1 MKKKEVVMII
11 ALLLISL
18 VFLYIFNIDSN
29 EEAKKVI
36 EIQVG
41 SQIYQRV
48 AIKSNDF
55 EKTIPIKSNLGLN
68 VLKIYN
74 GGVEMI
80 EADCK
85 NKVGINTGFISKAG
99 EMIVC
104 LPHQVLVQIKG
115 ADEKGGEK
123 NID

>member
-1 MKKKEVVMII
+1 MKKNELIIII
-11 ALLLISL
+11 AILMISL
-18 VFLYIFNIDSN
+18 VFLYFFNIDSDK
-29 EEAKKVI
+29 EAKKII

-41 SQIYQRV
+41 SQIYRRV
-48 AIKSNDF
+48 AIKSNDY
-55 EKTIPIKSNLGLN
+55 EETIPIKSNLGLN

-104 LPHQVLVQIKG
+104 LPHEVLVQIKG
-115 ADEKGGEK
+115 VDEKEGEK
-123 NID
+123 SID